1 MSQAVYLSEPGAGD
15 LLSGSTGIPLLL
27 KASAE
32 TTGGAYALLESTLP
46 PGDLMPVPHIHHAQD
61 EAFYVVAGQL
71 EVRTGDRSFIAAAG
85 AFVLI
90 PRGTPHTY
98 RNAGSEP
105 VTMIVISSPPGI
117 ERVFIDLTAARLA
130 APDRPL
136 PPDLVAEIGHRHG
149 TSYLFALQPGAGITS

>member
-1 MSQAVYLSEPGAGD
+1 MSQAIYLSEPGAGD

-32 TTGGAYALLESTLP
+32 TTRGAYALLESTLP
-46 PGDLMPVPHIHHAQD
+46 PGELMPVPHIHHDQD
-61 EAFYVVAGQL
+61 EAFYVAAGQL
-71 EVRTGDRSFIAAAG
+71 EVRAGDRSFIAEAG

-98 RNAGSEP
+98 RNAGSET

-117 ERVFIDLTAARLA
+117 ERVFMDLTAARLA

-136 PPDLVAEIGHRHG
+136 PAEVVAAIGRRHN
-149 TSYLFALQPGAGITS
+149 TEYLFA